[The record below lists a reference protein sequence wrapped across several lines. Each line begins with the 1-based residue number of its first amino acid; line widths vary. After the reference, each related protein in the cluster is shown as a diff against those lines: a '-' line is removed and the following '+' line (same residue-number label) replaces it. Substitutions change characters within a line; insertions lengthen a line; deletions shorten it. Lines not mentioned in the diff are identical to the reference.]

1 MSSSG
6 LATQKVPKLGIIG
19 GSGLCTFPE
28 LGAVERVRPE
38 TKYGLP
44 SDDILIGQVAGQA
57 VAFLPRHGSRHDL
70 PPHHVPYL
78 ANLTALKEVGVE
90 FVIATCIVGSLKR
103 EIPPGSLVTP
113 DQFVNLT
120 WGRDDSFAPGGSF
133 MHLAMGEPYCDT
145 LRRLIAKVAEDI
157 GEVVMPRATVAVI
170 QGPRFSTFAESR
182 WLSSNGW
189 DLVNMT
195 QYPECYFAKELGL
208 CYASI
213 AAVTDY
219 DVGLHESLI
228 IDPANMGPVLKVF
241 RRNVERTKALL
252 LSLAGSYQPE
262 IDCGC
267 ARNLVR
273 TYYEQ
278 A

>member
-6 LATQKVPKLGIIG
+6 LDTKDMPRLGIIG
-19 GSGLCTFPE
+19 GSDLCTFPE
-28 LGAVERVRPE
+28 LGEVYRVRPD
-38 TKYGLP
+38 TKYGPP
-44 SDDILIGQVAGQA
+44 SDDIIIGRMAGQA
-57 VAFLPRHGSRHDL
+57 IAFLPRHGDRHHL
-70 PPHHVPYL
+70 PPHHIPYL

-90 FVIATCIVGSLKR
+90 CVIATCIVGSLKR

-120 WGRDDSFAPGGSF
+120 WGRDDIFKSSGSF
-133 MHLAMGEPYCDT
+133 MHLPMGEPYCDT
-145 LRRLIAKVAEDI
+145 LRRLIAKTAEDI
-157 GEVVMPRATVAVI
+157 GETIIPEGTVAVI
-170 QGPRFSTFAESR
+170 QGPRFSTRAESQ

-219 DVGLHESLI
+219 DVGLQESLI
-228 IDPANMGPVLKVF
+228 IDPSNMEPVLKVF
-241 RRNVERTKALL
+241 RDNIERTKTLL
-252 LSLAGSYQPE
+252 LALAESCRP
-262 IDCGC
+262 DVVCGC
-267 ARNLVR
+267 ANSIIR

-278 A
+278 G